1 MERIDINMTEV
12 EVQAQTRPLRATWT
26 RETFGDLK
34 IDLFGDL
41 KIDLKHYSIE
51 SVFTALKRVG
61 KIKELYGI
69 GN

>member
-1 MERIDINMTEV
+1 MTEV
-12 EVQAQTRPLRATWT
+12 EVQAETRPLRAAWT

-34 IDLFGDL
+34 IDL
-41 KIDLKHYSIE
+41 KSYTIQSI
-51 SVFTALKRVG
+51 FRALNRVG